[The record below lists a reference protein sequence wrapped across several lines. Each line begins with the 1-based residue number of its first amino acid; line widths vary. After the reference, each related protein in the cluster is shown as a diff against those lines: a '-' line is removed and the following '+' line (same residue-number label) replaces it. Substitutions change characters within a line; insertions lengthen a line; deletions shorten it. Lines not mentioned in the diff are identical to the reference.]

1 METFYRTIKLTGYF
15 KDLNES
21 AVPTEEKIFKPTN
34 LKKWTPYKNHY
45 TVLTCIEATQEELE
59 CKMENQKP
67 QPFNNPT
74 KDEITALQELNESD
88 DILITKVES
97 QFKKQG

>member
-1 METFYRTIKLTGYF
+1 
-15 KDLNES
+15 
-21 AVPTEEKIFKPTN
+21 
-34 LKKWTPYKNHY
+34 
-45 TVLTCIEATQEELE
+45 
-59 CKMENQKP
+59 MENQKP

-74 KDEITALQELNESD
+74 KDEITALQELSERD